1 MTKARRTLF
10 AAKPGAAARRRQRAR
25 ASLVCA
31 VPHELHHA
39 VSLTHHA
46 SPGLRYWEALPATV
60 STVLGGYERVSPSD
74 IKSSDAFLHS
84 VYPAVALRTASGRS
98 ASSRRLVAADLGAG
112 VGRVTEHLLQRHF
125 DEVSVIEPVTH
136 YLDAAREKLKPG
148 GSAARADCACSF
160 VCEPLQ
166 EWTPGKGA
174 FDVIWVQWCLG
185 HLTDDDFVTFFGR
198 CAAGLRKEGLI
209 VVKENNCKE
218 GFIVDKDD
226 SSLTRSH
233 DYFLALF
240 ERAGLEVVKV
250 SLQKGFP
257 SELFA
262 VRMCV
267 RACVRRLAAPAP
279 AALRAVQPAF
289 GV

>member
-1 MTKARRTLF
+1 M
-10 AAKPGAAARRRQRAR
+10 
-25 ASLVCA
+25 
-31 VPHELHHA
+31 
-39 VSLTHHA
+39 
-46 SPGLRYWEALPATV
+46 

-84 VYPAVALRTASGRS
+84 VFPAVALRTASGRS
-98 ASSRRLVAADLGAG
+98 ASRRLVAADLGAG

-125 DEVSVIEPVTH
+125 DEVSVIEPVAH
-136 YLDAAREKLKPG
+136 YLDAAREKLAPG
-148 GSAARADCACSF
+148 GSAALAGCACSF

-166 EWTPGKGA
+166 EWTPGKGT

-267 RACVRRLAAPAP
+267 RGCWKRLMP
-279 AALRAVQPAF
+279 L
-289 GV
+289 